1 MYSGCPGR
9 AHYAR
14 CAFAEPP
21 SPLGNRE
28 RAAMLDLREV
38 ITERKA
44 KIEKK
49 NRERGG
55 YEVLETEAM
64 KFADS
69 CPRWRSL
76 SAILCIFAAF
86 VYSCSGERMH
96 RRKERD

>member
-1 MYSGCPGR
+1 
-9 AHYAR
+9 
-14 CAFAEPP
+14 
-21 SPLGNRE
+21 
-28 RAAMLDLREV
+28 MLDLREV

-69 CPRWRSL
+69 CPRVEVSE
-76 SAILCIFAAF
+76 CDF
-86 VYSCSGERMH
+86 VHFCSFCL
-96 RRKERD
+96 